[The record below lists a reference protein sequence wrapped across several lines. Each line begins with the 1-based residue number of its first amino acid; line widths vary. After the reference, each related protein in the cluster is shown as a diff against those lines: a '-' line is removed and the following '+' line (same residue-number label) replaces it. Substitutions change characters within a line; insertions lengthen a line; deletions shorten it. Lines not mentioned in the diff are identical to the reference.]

1 MVFFIFLKY
10 MAEKDQVIEMVLAEL
25 MNDLHKAINNK
36 SNRNLILNMAFLL
49 KILYPDSNF
58 LPIKFKT
65 R

>member
-10 MAEKDQVIEMVLAEL
+10 MAEKDQVIEMVLSEL